1 MAEQNF
7 ANHTRVVPA
16 FHYFVL
22 PVFLANFIS
31 SIVHLVRHGITVDG
45 VIALLVALALIV
57 LAFVARVFALTV
69 QNRVIRLEE
78 QLRLERLMPAEWKSR
93 VSELSTPQ
101 LVGLRFASDEE
112 APALTRRVLTE
123 NIKDTK
129 AIKQMIQHWKPD
141 YLRA

>member
-7 ANHTRVVPA
+7 ANHGKVVPA

-31 SIVHLVRHGITVDG
+31 SIVHLVRRGITVES
-45 VIALLVALALIV
+45 VIAVLTAAALIALA
-57 LAFVARVFALTV
+57 FTARLFALTV

-78 QLRLERLMPAEWKSR
+78 QLRLERLMPPEWKPR
-93 VSELSTPQ
+93 VSELTTPQ
-101 LVGLRFASDEE
+101 LIGLRFASDAEV
-112 APALTRRVLTE
+112 PALARRVLTE
-123 NIKDTK
+123 NIKDPK
-129 AIKQMIQHWKPD
+129 AIKQMVQHWKPD